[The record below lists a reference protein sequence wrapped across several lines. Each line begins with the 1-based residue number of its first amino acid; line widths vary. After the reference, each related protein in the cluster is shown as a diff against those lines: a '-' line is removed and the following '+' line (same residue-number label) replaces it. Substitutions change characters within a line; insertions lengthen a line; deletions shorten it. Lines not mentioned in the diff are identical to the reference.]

1 LDLTQAIP
9 GPEVTLISPRVIA
22 AYAALLAA
30 ATLGVLYL
38 YRGRSFIVYWIGAW
52 LMFSASA
59 LLTAQVYADQRL
71 SRAFV
76 GLALLLV
83 VWGSGLLY
91 LAAEAFPDSA
101 LRWTK
106 PLRFMAGTAAWFLAV
121 PLIAP
126 IGVVVASGAIGG
138 APLVGWAA
146 FRYLRLSH
154 TRRYAGAFLIG
165 AGLIVALLT
174 NLAGAAAALQ
184 FIELTAFNRVAAVN
198 IITIIFMSLGMHLL
212 VFEDMTTE
220 LRRANEHLAT
230 ANHEVQ
236 RLAITDPLTGCHNRR
251 FFDEI
256 QRREILRHR
265 RYGTPLSVVFVDVDR
280 FKQVNDTI
288 GHDAGDDVLRV
299 LGTMLRRQ
307 VRESDYVIRWGG
319 DEFVLLL
326 TCGEPEAH
334 AKAQELKA
342 TFVRE
347 RLALALPPY
356 VALSVGVAGVPREA
370 DSLADAIRV
379 ADTEMYRDK
388 VSTAGS

>member
-1 LDLTQAIP
+1 MDLTQAIP
-9 GPEVTLISPRVIA
+9 GPQVTLVSPRVIA

-52 LMFSASA
+52 LMFTASA
-59 LLTAQVYADQRL
+59 RLTAQVYSDQRL
-71 SRAFV
+71 SRALV
-76 GLALLLV
+76 GLALLLI

-91 LAAEAFPDSA
+91 LSAEAFPDRP
-101 LRWTK
+101 LRWTR
-106 PLRFMAGTAAWFLAV
+106 PIRFVAATAAWFLVV
-121 PLIAP
+121 PLVAP
-126 IGVVVASGAIGG
+126 LSVVVASSVIGG
-138 APLVGWAA
+138 VPLVGWAA
-146 FRYLRLSH
+146 FRYLRLSQVQ
-154 TRRYAGAFLIG
+154 RYAGAFLIG

-174 NLAGAAAALQ
+174 NIAGAAAALQ
-184 FIELTAFNRVAAVN
+184 VIELAAFNRVAAIN
-198 IITIIFMSLGMHLL
+198 IVTIIFLSLGMHLL

-220 LRRANEHLAT
+220 LRRANEHLAA
-230 ANHEVQ
+230 ANEEVQ

-265 RYGTPLSVVFVDVDR
+265 RYNTPLSVVFVDVDR
-280 FKQVNDTI
+280 FKQLNDTI

-299 LGTMLRRQ
+299 LGTLLRRQ

-334 AKAQELKA
+334 AKARELKGM
-342 TFVRE
+342 FLRE
-347 RLALALPPY
+347 RQALALPPY
-356 VALSVGVAGVPREA
+356 VALSIGVAGVPREA
-370 DSLADAIRV
+370 DSLADAIRT
-379 ADTEMYRDK
+379 ADAEMYRDK
-388 VSTAGS
+388 LSTTGS